1 MALEERAQLLANI
14 ANMYY
19 EQNMTQAQI
28 AQEIGYSRSAVS
40 RLLLEAHQR
49 GIVEI
54 RIHYPFNRAV
64 DLERQFRER
73 YGLHDVYILT
83 RGTST
88 DPRAL
93 RQLGQL
99 GAACLDEVLSQES
112 ILGISWGTAI
122 YEVANSLRAREWPK
136 VQVVQMIGAAGRGDP
151 SIDGPELARS
161 LAQTLGTNYYTLN
174 APLIVDDPSIRQA
187 LMQESNIR
195 ETLALAS
202 QADVALVGIGSTEPD
217 ISSLVRAGYSQAKEM
232 MAIKATG
239 AVGDICACHYDKD
252 GHILDIEINRRAIGV
267 ALQSLRRPTCT
278 VIGVAGGARKA
289 TAILGALRGR
299 YIDILVTDSLAAER
313 VLSLDRGKART
324 DVLSE
329 LEPAG
334 APADPVYS
342 SSGPADMVDPE
353 SEPRKLN
360 H

>member
-1 MALEERAQLLANI
+1 MAIEERAQLLANI

-19 EQNMTQAQI
+19 ELHMTQAQI

-54 RIHYPFNRAV
+54 RIHYPLNRAV
-64 DLERQFRER
+64 ELERQLRER
-73 YGLHDVYILT
+73 YGLHDAYVLA
-83 RGTST
+83 RGASS
-88 DPRAL
+88 DPKAL
-93 RQLGQL
+93 RQLGRL
-99 GAACLDEVLSQES
+99 GATCLDEVLSQES

-122 YEVANSLRAREWPK
+122 YEVANALRAREWPK
-136 VQVVQMIGAAGRGDP
+136 VQIVQMIGAAGRGDP

-195 ETLALAS
+195 ETLALAN
-202 QADVALVGIGSTEPD
+202 QADVALVGIGSTEAD
-217 ISSLVRAGYSQAKEM
+217 ISSLVRAGYTQAKEM

-252 GHILDIEINRRAIGV
+252 GYILDIEINQRAIGV
-267 ALQSLRRPTCT
+267 SLQSMRRPTCT

-299 YIDILVTDSLAAER
+299 YLDILVTDSLAAER
-313 VLSLDRGKART
+313 ILMLDQVDNEANTLSQPQ
-324 DVLSE
+324 V
-329 LEPAG
+329 AG
-334 APADPVYS
+334 AP
-342 SSGPADMVDPE
+342 
-353 SEPRKLN
+353 EPGR
-360 H
+360 